1 MHGWPTQTD
10 RISTDGFRS
19 FEMKQRLLVMNGQR
33 LVQSELEGQWATN
46 KVEKA
51 GLIKP
56 GIYNI
61 HLAMAAD
68 KAKSYAGVILHADK
82 EHVYQQTGKALIKH
96 ALTDF
101 AEVPEVGSNFSIRY
115 DNDKAVIAH
124 SSVKHG
130 RGISR

>member
-1 MHGWPTQTD
+1 
-10 RISTDGFRS
+10 
-19 FEMKQRLLVMNGQR
+19 MKQRLLVMNGQR
-33 LVQSELEGQWATN
+33 LVQSELEGQWVTS
-46 KVEKA
+46 KVDKA

-61 HLAMAAD
+61 HLSIAAD
-68 KAKSYAGVILHADK
+68 RANSYGGVILHADK

-101 AEVPEVGSNFSIRY
+101 AKVPEVGSNFSIRY
-115 DNDKAVIAH
+115 DSNKAVIAH
-124 SSVKHG
+124 SSVKLG